1 MVSDYYCNTG
11 KDDGLESVANR
22 NTMYVKAIMSGQYH
36 DNENAEIEKND
47 KLIEDAINSDQGR
60 GTKLSKEEKM
70 SRARKMADLGVKQAV
85 IADTLGVSVRMV
97 KKYLNGK

>member
-1 MVSDYYCNTG
+1 MRRKIIGNESDLLFFEVQNLNCGAFQILKERNCVSFFST
-11 KDDGLESVANR
+11 A
-22 NTMYVKAIMSGQYH
+22 
-36 DNENAEIEKND
+36 
-47 KLIEDAINSDQGR
+47 NSDQGR